1 MPFDESASD
10 RFSRLRR
17 EMVDAQLRA
26 RGIRD
31 PRVLDAMLRMPRQEF
46 VEAQYRREAY
56 EDHPLPIGEDQT
68 ISQPFIIAI
77 SLQVLQLE
85 GTESALEI
93 GTGSGYQ
100 TALLALLARAVYS
113 IERHRS
119 LAENAATT
127 LARLGLSNVMVEVGD
142 GSRGWPEH
150 APYDAILVSAAA
162 PKLPESLVR
171 QLAEGGRMVI
181 PVGPQHSQVLQL
193 VRKREG
199 KAVIESLE
207 GCRFVPLI
215 GAEAY

>member
-1 MPFDESASD
+1 
-10 RFSRLRR
+10 
-17 EMVDAQLRA
+17 
-26 RGIRD
+26 
-31 PRVLDAMLRMPRQEF
+31 MLRTPRQEF
-46 VEAQYRREAY
+46 VDEPYRSEAY

-77 SLQVLQLE
+77 SLQALQLE
-85 GTESALEI
+85 GTESVLEI

-100 TALLALLARAVYS
+100 TALLALLARQVYS
-113 IERHRS
+113 VERHRS

-127 LARLGLSNVMVEVGD
+127 LARLGLGNVRLQVGD

-162 PKLPESLVR
+162 PKLPESLVE

-193 VRKREG
+193 VRKSEG
-199 KAVIESLE
+199 KAVIESIE

-215 GAEAY
+215 GAEGY

>member
-1 MPFDESASD
+1 MAFENGTID

-26 RGIRD
+26 RGIHD
-31 PRVLDAMLRMPRQEF
+31 ARVLDAMLRMPREEF
-46 VEAQYRREAY
+46 VDEAYRHEAY

-77 SLQVLQLE
+77 SLQALELE
-85 GTESALEI
+85 GTRSVLEI

-100 TALLALLARAVYS
+100 AALLALLARQVYS
-113 IERHRS
+113 IERHRI
-119 LAENAATT
+119 LAQNAAST
-127 LARLGLSNVMVEVGD
+127 LARLGLENVRVQVGD
-142 GSRGWPEH
+142 GSRGWLEH
-150 APYDAILVSAAA
+150 APYDRILVSAAA
-162 PKLPESLVR
+162 PKLPESLVQ

-193 VRKREG
+193 VRKSEG
-199 KAVIESLE
+199 QTVIKPIE

-215 GAEAY
+215 GAEGY